1 MAKGLISNMSTAVI
15 RVAFILSKGFLYKK
29 AIYPMIFTPIT
40 LITENGKAIKYPY
53 NKAKIRAKA
62 YEYL

>member
-1 MAKGLISNMSTAVI
+1 
-15 RVAFILSKGFLYKK
+15 
-29 AIYPMIFTPIT
+29 MIFAPIT

-53 NKAKIRAKA
+53 IEAKIRAKA

>member
-1 MAKGLISNMSTAVI
+1 MAKGLISKIKTAII

-29 AIYPMIFTPIT
+29 ARQPMIFTPIT

-53 NKAKIRAKA
+53 TKAKIRAKE